1 MQNYHL
7 LMERLLRADGEHPK
21 LLLHSCCA
29 PCSSYVLEYLAKYF
43 FITVFYSNS
52 NIDTEPEFEKR
63 LSNQNKLCGLH
74 GIRLIEDSYDHSAFL
89 AAVRGLENEA
99 EGGARCTECFKMRL
113 GRAVEFAAENGFEY
127 VATTLTVS
135 PHKNAAVINEI
146 GCSLADKAGVKWL
159 PSDFKKR
166 GGYQRSI
173 ELSHQLDLYRQ
184 NYCGC
189 EFAKGHPQKSLKSF

>member
-89 AAVRGLENEA
+89 AAGGLENEA